1 MQIKGTGLE
10 ISFQDSKK
18 DSAHL
23 RVKLKRNDRFIQ
35 SITGFNERIMLI
47 FLQNYLKHWLNSL
60 GNSPKANRKLNA
72 LEAKT
77 PKKYS

>member
-35 SITGFNERIMLI
+35 SITGFNEK
-47 FLQNYLKHWLNSL
+47 NYINFST
-60 GNSPKANRKLNA
+60 KL
-72 LEAKT
+72 LEAL
-77 PKKYS
+77 PKKPWEFT